1 MDNDELLAVLQGHFA
16 GVNQRIDDM
25 RVYLGSRIDDAKV
38 DLGRRIDETN
48 KRIDD
53 AKADLGGQIDKA
65 KADLGGRIDR
75 VEARVGGRIDET
87 NRRIDTVGRFKYQ
100 GAALVVALAA
110 AIAVIGTFALQVLA
124 AL

>member
-16 GVNQRIDDM
+16 GINQRIDDT
-25 RVYLGSRIDDAKV
+25 RVYLGSRIDDTKA
-38 DLGRRIDETN
+38 DLGRRIDEAN
-48 KRIDD
+48 QRISEV
-53 AKADLGGQIDKA
+53 KV
-65 KADLGGRIDR
+65 DLGGRLD
-75 VEARVGGRIDET
+75 EANKRIDET

-110 AIAVIGTFALQVLA
+110 AIAVIGTFTLQVLA

>member
-1 MDNDELLAVLQGHFA
+1 M
-16 GVNQRIDDM
+16 
-25 RVYLGSRIDDAKV
+25 
-38 DLGRRIDETN
+38 
-48 KRIDD
+48 
-53 AKADLGGQIDKA
+53 
-65 KADLGGRIDR
+65 KADLGGRL
-75 VEARVGGRIDET
+75 DET

>member
-16 GVNQRIDDM
+16 GINQRIDDM
-25 RVYLGSRIDDAKV
+25 RVYLGSRIDDAK
-38 DLGRRIDETN
+38 
-48 KRIDD
+48 
-53 AKADLGGQIDKA
+53 
-65 KADLGGRIDR
+65 ADLGGRIDH
-75 VEARVGGRIDET
+75 A
-87 NRRIDTVGRFKYQ
+87 NKRIDTVGRFKYQ